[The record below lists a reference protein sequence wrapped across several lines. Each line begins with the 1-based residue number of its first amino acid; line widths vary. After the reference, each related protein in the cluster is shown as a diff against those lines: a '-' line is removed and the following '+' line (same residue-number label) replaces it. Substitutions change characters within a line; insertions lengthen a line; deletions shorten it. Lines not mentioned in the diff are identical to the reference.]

1 MSLLHYLSYATIVA
15 AFAFLT
21 LSLASGLLYISELIE
36 EHSRLAKLVGQRGT
50 YAIIALHVLL
60 YVIDSLPLPQT
71 LFSIICHIV
80 FLQNFSVQW
89 PLISLSSASFI
100 ASCAMG
106 ITNHF
111 LWFMHFSRVTR
122 DARQSYNRHRGV
134 SSAAPGFIDIA
145 TFFGTCV
152 WLVPLFLFL
161 SLSAN
166 DNALP
171 TSSGMVSSSPAT
183 SSRPG
188 VSRSKS
194 SLFKSLFSV
203 LFKDKILGSDKSNG
217 LIVPPSPNPARRATS
232 PVSPSPNS
240 PMHSS
245 YLPPPPRSPRV
256 SGFQPESDNPALQR
270 IQLGLP
276 PPRRSPQAIRR
287 ATDGSSS
294 ATLSSRQ
301 FSSSGRSFDDM

>member
-15 AFAFLT
+15 AFAFMT

-36 EHSRLAKLVGQRGT
+36 ERSRLSKLVGQRGT

-80 FLQNFSVQW
+80 YLQNFSTQW

-100 ASCAMG
+100 ASCAMA

-111 LWFMHFSRVTR
+111 LWFIYFSRVTR
-122 DARQSYNRHRGV
+122 DAKQSYTRHRGIT
-134 SSAAPGFIDIA
+134 SDAPGFTDIA

-171 TSSGMVSSSPAT
+171 TSSGMESVPSAT
-183 SSRPG
+183 SHPG
-188 VSRSKS
+188 VPRSNS
-194 SLFKSLFSV
+194 SLFKSMFSV
-203 LFKDKILGSDKSNG
+203 LGIRGSDKSNG
-217 LIVPPSPNPARRATS
+217 LIAPPSPNPVRRATS
-232 PVSPSPNS
+232 PVPPSPNS
-240 PMHSS
+240 SMQSP
-245 YLPPPPRSPRV
+245 YFPPPPRSPRI
-256 SGFQPESDNPALQR
+256 SSYGSQPESDILSDRR
-270 IQLGLP
+270 IRLGSP
-276 PPRRSPQAIRR
+276 QRSPQVITR
-287 ATDGSSS
+287 ATDAGPSR
-294 ATLSSRQ
+294 ANLSSRQ
-301 FSSSGRSFDDM
+301 VSNSGSSFGDS

>member
-15 AFAFLT
+15 AFAFMT

-36 EHSRLAKLVGQRGT
+36 EHSRLSKLVGQRGT

-80 FLQNFSVQW
+80 YLQNFSTQW

-100 ASCAMG
+100 ASCAMA

-111 LWFMHFSRVTR
+111 WWFIYFSRVTR
-122 DARQSYNRHRGV
+122 DAKQSYTRHRGII
-134 SSAAPGFIDIA
+134 SDAPGFTDIA

-171 TSSGMVSSSPAT
+171 TSSGMESVPSAT
-183 SSRPG
+183 G
-188 VSRSKS
+188 VPRSNS
-194 SLFKSLFSV
+194 SLFKSMFSV
-203 LFKDKILGSDKSNG
+203 LGIRGSDKSNG
-217 LIVPPSPNPARRATS
+217 LIAPPSPNPVRRATS
-232 PVSPSPNS
+232 PAPPSPNS
-240 PMHSS
+240 SMQSP

-256 SGFQPESDNPALQR
+256 SSYGSQPESDILSVRRNR
-270 IQLGLP
+270 LGSP
-276 PPRRSPQAIRR
+276 QRSPQAITR
-287 ATDGSSS
+287 ATDVRPSS
-294 ATLSSRQ
+294 ANLLSRQ
-301 FSSSGRSFDDM
+301 VSNSGRSIGDS

>member
-15 AFAFLT
+15 AFAFMT

-36 EHSRLAKLVGQRGT
+36 EHSRLSKLVGQRAT
-50 YAIIALHVLL
+50 YAIITLHILL

-80 FLQNFSVQW
+80 YLQNFSTRW

-100 ASCAMG
+100 ASCAMA

-111 LWFMHFSRVTR
+111 LWFIYFSRVTR
-122 DARQSYNRHRGV
+122 DAKQSYTRHRGTI
-134 SSAAPGFIDIA
+134 SDAPGFTDIT

-171 TSSGMVSSSPAT
+171 TSSGTFHTLVISFVSFMCVYRYGECAFCHVT
-183 SSRPG
+183 
-188 VSRSKS
+188 SRSTS
-194 SLFKSLFSV
+194 IEF
-203 LFKDKILGSDKSNG
+203 I
-217 LIVPPSPNPARRATS
+217 IVQVNVFCAWNP
-232 PVSPSPNS
+232 
-240 PMHSS
+240 
-245 YLPPPPRSPRV
+245 
-256 SGFQPESDNPALQR
+256 G
-270 IQLGLP
+270 I
-276 PPRRSPQAIRR
+276 
-287 ATDGSSS
+287 
-294 ATLSSRQ
+294 
-301 FSSSGRSFDDM
+301 